1 MTYQELYNQYNGQ
14 KGVGNTPQ
22 NLGQCVGLVEVFIRG
37 NGLDQVWGDAK
48 DLYANAP
55 EDSFLKIPNTP
66 TAIPQQG
73 DIIIWSGDYNGGA
86 GHTGIATGKGDVNT
100 FDCFEQNDPLGSA
113 CHVKTY
119 NYAYVTGWLRFKVQ
133 PASTVAVPSDT
144 FTQLVDKSTKYD
156 GFNNAGYTTVD
167 DVNKK
172 VQDLKN
178 QLTDCQNKVVI
189 PVSEVTSS
197 PEVISSTP
205 VLEVLPSTSGD
216 NMPPVETKPI
226 VPHDPV
232 KPRMDIASTIVWVG
246 KNIFSVL
253 IKLWKN
259 LNQK

>member
-1 MTYQELYNQYNGQ
+1 MTIQSFLDFFNGIYCDYD
-14 KGVGNTPQ
+14 GAYGD
-22 NLGQCVGLVEVFIRG
+22 QCF
-37 NGLDQVWGDAK
+37 
-48 DLYANAP
+48 DLANAYSRWIGGQRFSGATADLIFNQP
-55 EDSFLKIPNTP
+55 GDFYIQIPNTLDYV
-66 TAIPQQG
+66 PQKG
-73 DIIIWSGDYNGGA
+73 DIIIWNWP
-86 GHTGIATGKGDVNT
+86 HVGIATGNNSDTNQFEVL
-100 FDCFEQNDPLGSA
+100 EQNDPGGSNCHIKIYHNYNGVLGA
-113 CHVKTY
+113 
-119 NYAYVTGWLRFKVQ
+119 LRPKQ
-133 PASTVAVPSDT
+133 LPQNSDQT
-144 FTQLVDKSTKYD
+144 IIDQLRTERDT
-156 GFNNAGYTTVD
+156 NWNLYTAEQQKNT
-167 DVNKK
+167 
-172 VQDLKN
+172 DLQN

-216 NMPPVETKPI
+216 NMSPVETKPI